1 MKKETI
7 YKFCLIT
14 ILIFSGFIYFYNLHQ
29 ESLLTDEYFSLYNAQ
44 RPLNE
49 VVFGHKKASNPN
61 TLPPLYEIIMHFW
74 LQLFGLGEFAQRS
87 FSAILGIISVY
98 LMYRLTRLLFDAKTG
113 LLAALFAS
121 LSFSWFSFFRQN
133 RCYGLFICLTLLS
146 FYFLFYCLK
155 NKRAKFPFPALILV
169 NVALIYTHYFAFL
182 VVLIESLLIAFE
194 HKRNGQWIERIL
206 LIIYVCIFF
215 AYAPWYSNLLYDIN
229 KEPLMHAKIYYPGV
243 GPQLYSILMIL
254 FSDLHIKWDP
264 LLTIT
269 YIPLIVMGFIALSKT
284 KNNNFGHLL
293 QYLVLIF
300 FLPFIIIYL
309 ITLSDRARYYAPFL
323 FPLFILLAVGIQK
336 INTRKLKTIILFP
349 VAALIVTFNFADFY
363 DFFHNPLHENWKQA
377 VLYIKQVPDYQNEEM
392 VFVFQTKHNPPVFA
406 YYYWGNQIAA
416 SFIDNITT
424 LEGYE
429 KDLAAINT
437 RHKVYLI
444 SEELHDDSF
453 FKKLNLFSDNAW
465 IWVFRYHD
473 FLSPLYL
480 RAKNDGEYFFH
491 QITLNKEIPQI
502 DFFLLKKI
510 KK

>member
-7 YKFCLIT
+7 YKFSLIA
-14 ILIFSGFIYFYNLHQ
+14 ILVFAGFIYFYNLHQ
-29 ESLLTDEYFSLYNAQ
+29 ESLLTDEYFSFYNA
-44 RPLNE
+44 RRSLNE
-49 VVFGHKKASNPN
+49 LVFSHQKESNPN
-61 TLPPLYEIIMHFW
+61 TLPPFYEIIMHFW
-74 LQLFGLGEFAQRS
+74 LQLFGLSEFAQRS
-87 FSAILGIISVY
+87 FSAILGIVSVY
-98 LMYRLTRLLFDAKTG
+98 VLYRLTRLLFDTKAG

-133 RCYGLFICLTLLS
+133 RCYSLFICLTLLS
-146 FYFLFYCLK
+146 FYLFFYQLK
-155 NKRAKFPFPALILV
+155 NKGARFHFPASIIV

-182 VVLIESLLIAFE
+182 VILIELLLIVFE
-194 HKRNGQWIERIL
+194 HKRDKQWIEKIL
-206 LIIYVCIFF
+206 LIYMCIFF
-215 AYAPWYSNLLYDIN
+215 AYAPWYANLLYDIN
-229 KEPLMHAKIYYPGV
+229 REPLMHAKILYPGLRL
-243 GPQLYSILMIL
+243 QLYSILMIL
-254 FSDLHIKWDP
+254 FSDFHIIWDP
-264 LLTIT
+264 LLTIF
-269 YIPLIVMGFIALSKT
+269 YIPLIVMGFIALNKT
-284 KNNNFGHLL
+284 KNNNPRHLL
-293 QYLVLIF
+293 PYLILIF
-300 FLPFIIIYL
+300 FLPFTIIYL
-309 ITLSDRARYYAPFL
+309 ITLSDRARYYAPFS

-336 INTRKLKTIILFP
+336 INTQKLKMVVLFP
-349 VAALIVTFNFADFY
+349 MAVLIVTFNFADFY

-377 VLYIKQVPDYQNEEM
+377 VLYIKQVPNYQNEEM

-437 RHKVYLI
+437 RHKVYFI

-453 FKKLNLFSDNAW
+453 FKKLNLFSDHAW

-480 RAKNDGEYFFH
+480 RAKNDGKYFFH